1 MSDSF
6 DKLNKSEL
14 LRRDLLKTGA
24 AGLLYGASP
33 AAAQSPGS
41 SPVTGSLNQGAGKR
55 IDIHAHVWT
64 DDYLNMMERFGVKDT
79 SVQRNKGASPSEAE
93 MEKRFAQMDAA
104 KVTMQILSICP
115 QAPHFDNKTNAVAA
129 ARAANDMFA
138 DVVRRWPRRFAAFA
152 ALPLPHVDESLKEL
166 DRAIG
171 QLGFIGATITTFPAG
186 RSPADA
192 SFLPVYQEL
201 NRRGTVLFIHPAGCS
216 IYSPLISEHHMTW
229 MIGAPIEDTV
239 SILHLIEAGI
249 PLKFPKLKIVNCH
262 LGGALPMVYQRLDN
276 QYVWENPKFPEK
288 PSVAAKRMW
297 YDSVGHGH
305 IPALRAAVETLGAD
319 RIVLG
324 SDFPYE
330 AGELY
335 KRAIGYVELAGL
347 KHEDAVKILDHNA
360 ASVLG
365 MI

>member
-1 MSDSF
+1 MSESA
-6 DKLNKSEL
+6 KVNEIP
-14 LRRDLLKTGA
+14 RRDLLKSGAAA

-33 AAAQSPGS
+33 APAQATAKAA
-41 SPVTGSLNQGAGKR
+41 KR

-64 DDYLNMMERFGVKDT
+64 DEYLNMMERFVVKDT

-104 KVTMQILSICP
+104 KVSMQILSICP
-115 QAPHFDNKTNAVAA
+115 QAPHFENKANAVAA

-138 DVVRRWPRRFAAFA
+138 GVVRRWPKRFAAFA
-152 ALPLPHVDESLKEL
+152 ALPLPHVDEALKEL
-166 DRAIG
+166 DRAVG
-171 QLGFIGATITTFPAG
+171 QLGFIGATMTTFPAG
-186 RSPADA
+186 HSPADA
-192 SFLPVYQEL
+192 AFLPLYQEL

-216 IYSPLISEHHMTW
+216 IYSPLIADHHMTW
-229 MIGAPIEDTV
+229 MIGAPMEDTV

-347 KHEDAVKILDHNA
+347 KAEDASRILDHNA
-360 ASVLG
+360 AGVLG
-365 MI
+365 MA

>member
-1 MSDSF
+1 MRRHHPMSDLLHH
-6 DKLNKSEL
+6 DI
-14 LRRDLLKTGA
+14 LRRDLLKSSA
-24 AGLLYGASP
+24 AGLALATGP
-33 AAAQSPGS
+33 LAAQNPARKG
-41 SPVTGSLNQGAGKR
+41 NR

-64 DDYLNMMERFGVKDT
+64 DEYLNMVEQFGVKDT
-79 SVQRNKGASPSEAE
+79 SVQRNKGAGPNEAE

-104 KVTMQILSICP
+104 KVTKQILSICP
-115 QAPHFDNKTNAVAA
+115 QAPHFEDKANAGAA
-129 ARAANDMFA
+129 ARAANDLYA
-138 DVVRRWPRRFAAFA
+138 EVVRRWPNRFAAFA
-152 ALPLPHVDESLKEL
+152 ALPLPHVDEALKEL
-166 DRAIG
+166 DRALT
-171 QLGFIGATITTFPAG
+171 QLKFVGATITTFVSG
-186 RSPADA
+186 RSPADP
-192 SFLPVYQEL
+192 SFLPIYEEL
-201 NRRGTVLFIHPAGCS
+201 NRRETILFIHPAGCS
-216 IYSPLISEHHMTW
+216 IYSPMISEHHMTW

-335 KRAIGYVELAGL
+335 KRAIGYVDLAGL
-347 KHEDAVKILDHNA
+347 KREDATKILDFNA
-360 ASVLG
+360 ASLLG
-365 MI
+365 ML

>member
-6 DKLNKSEL
+6 DKSNQSDL

-24 AGLLYGASP
+24 AAASLLYGASP
-33 AAAQSPGS
+33 AAAQSAP
-41 SPVTGSLNQGAGKR
+41 LKQGGGKR

-104 KVTMQILSICP
+104 KVAMQILSICP
-115 QAPHFDNKTNAVAA
+115 QAPHFDNKANAVAA
-129 ARAANDMFA
+129 ARAANDLFA
-138 DVVRRWPRRFAAFA
+138 DVVRRWPKRFAAFA
-152 ALPLPHVDESLKEL
+152 ALPLPHVDEALKEL

-171 QLGFIGATITTFPAG
+171 QLGFLGATITTFPAG

-192 SFLPVYQEL
+192 SFLPVYEEL

-360 ASVLG
+360 AGVLG